1 MQGAVS
7 VTSGIW
13 MYQMTNKRLALELA
27 VKGTRYYK
35 DADFNWIN
43 EDP

>member
-1 MQGAVS
+1 
-7 VTSGIW
+7 

-35 DADFNWIN
+35 DADFN
-43 EDP
+43 